1 MMRRDDCIASI
12 LAERGDAAIMAVYNT
27 GLDLRRLAPGPLNL
41 YSAGA
46 MGQGS
51 SWGLGL
57 ALGMPGRKVLVFDGD
72 GSLLMNLGSLV
83 TIANAT
89 PKNLYHFVF
98 ENGCYEANGSHPIPG
113 QGTLD
118 FAAVARAAGF
128 THSYAFDDLA
138 GFKAELPRLLAL
150 EGPVFAALKVVPGA
164 PSAQDYVYVN
174 APERVR
180 EFKQAI
186 GTEPSRSRD

>member
-1 MMRRDDCIASI
+1 MMRRDDCIAAI
-12 LAERGDAAIMAVYNT
+12 LAHRGDAAIMAVYNT
-27 GLDLRRLAPGPLNL
+27 GLDLRRLAPSALNL

-46 MGQGS
+46 MGQAS

-57 ALGMPGRKVLVFDGD
+57 ALGMPERKVLVFDGD

-83 TIANAT
+83 TIANAA

-113 QGTLD
+113 QGGLD
-118 FAAVARAAGF
+118 FAGLAREAGF
-128 THSYAFDDLA
+128 PHSFSFSDLA
-138 GFKAELPRLLAL
+138 TFGVEVPRLLAL
-150 EGPVFAALKVVPGA
+150 DGPVFAALKVVPGD
-164 PSAQDYVYVN
+164 PSPQDYVYVN

-180 EFKQAI
+180 EFKRAI
-186 GTEPSRSRD
+186 AARPDR

>member
-1 MMRRDDCIASI
+1 MMRRDDCIKAI
-12 LAERGDAAIMAVYNT
+12 LDHRGDAAIMAVYNT
-27 GLDLRRLAPGPLNL
+27 GLDLRRISPSPLNL
-41 YSAGA
+41 YSGGA

-57 ALGMPGRKVLVFDGD
+57 ALGMPERKVMVFDGD

-83 TIANAT
+83 TIANAA

-113 QGTLD
+113 QGRLN
-118 FAAVARAAGF
+118 FAGIARESGIRQCF
-128 THSYAFDDLA
+128 EFDDLSHFA
-138 GFKAELPRLLAL
+138 TQVPILLAL
-150 EGPVFAALKVVPGA
+150 DGPVFVTLKVVAGD
-164 PSAQDYVYVN
+164 PSPQDYLYVN
-174 APERVR
+174 SRDRLR

-186 GTEPSRSRD
+186 ASKRGR

>member
-1 MMRRDDCIASI
+1 MMRRDDCIRAI
-12 LAERGDAAIMAVYNT
+12 LAHRGDAVIMAVYNA
-27 GLDLRRLAPGPLNL
+27 GLDLRRLSPSPLNL

-57 ALGMPGRKVLVFDGD
+57 ALGVPERKVLILDGD

-83 TIANAT
+83 TIANAA

-113 QGTLD
+113 QGRLS
-118 FAAVARAAGF
+118 FAGLAREAGF
-128 THSYAFDDLA
+128 PHSFSFNELA
-138 GFKAELPRLLAL
+138 RFAPEVPRILAL
-150 EGPVFAALKVVPGA
+150 DGPVFAALKVVPGE
-164 PSAQDYVYVN
+164 PSPQDYAYVN
-174 APERVR
+174 SADRVR
-180 EFKQAI
+180 EFTAAL
-186 GTEPSRSRD
+186 RAAR

>member
-1 MMRRDDCIASI
+1 MRRDDCIRAI
-12 LAERGDAAIMAVYNT
+12 LAHRGDAAIMAVYNT
-27 GLDLRRLAPGPLNL
+27 GLDLRRLSPSSLNL

-57 ALGMPGRKVLVFDGD
+57 ALGMPQRKVLVFDGD

-83 TIANAT
+83 TIANAA

-113 QGTLD
+113 RGRLN
-118 FAAVARAAGF
+118 FAGMAREAGF
-128 THSYAFDDLA
+128 SHSFEFDELA
-138 GFKAELPRLLAL
+138 RFASEVPRILAL
-150 EGPVFAALKVVPGA
+150 EGPVFAALKIVPGDA
-164 PSAQDYVYVN
+164 SPQDYAYVN
-174 APERVR
+174 SSDRVR
-180 EFKQAI
+180 AFKAAI
-186 GTEPSRSRD
+186 GTA